1 MDKYI
6 PNTPDVEKEIL
17 QEIGVTSFDELISN
31 IPQKFRSACD
41 VNLPPP
47 LSELEVVK
55 LLKGISSKNISSENY
70 VSFLGGGVYDH
81 YIPPVIDFLIARSE
95 FYTAYTPYQPEVSQ
109 GTLQSIYEYQSLICG
124 LMGMD
129 ISNASLYD
137 GATATAEAIFMA
149 CNVTR
154 RSKAVISKLIN
165 PFYFE
170 VLKTYLENRGVEIE
184 VLQEKEGQ
192 TDFSELEGKIKGSAC
207 LVVQSPN
214 FFGVIEELDGLKETL
229 ESSGSLFIMIVDPIS
244 LGVLKSP
251 GEYGTDIAVAEGQ
264 SLGIHQSF
272 GGPFLGIIAARKDF
286 IRNMP
291 GRIAGMTEDA
301 EGKRA
306 FTLVLQT
313 REQHIRRERATSNI
327 CTNQA
332 LMALSACIFLSLVGK
347 KGIRKLAELCV
358 QKSHY
363 LSDRV
368 SELKGF
374 ELVYRRPFFKE
385 FVVSTPVRA
394 MKIVEAG
401 LEEGFFPGVVLGDFY
416 PKRENQLLIAV
427 TEKRSM
433 EELDSFVNFLKK
445 FEK

>member
-385 FVVSTPVRA
+385 FVVSTPVKA

-416 PKRENQLLIAV
+416 PERENQLLIAV

>member
-214 FFGVIEELDGLKETL
+214 FFGVIEELDGLKEIL
-229 ESSGSLFIMIVDPIS
+229 GSSGSLFVMIVDPIS

-332 LMALSACIFLSLVGK
+332 LMALSACIFLSLVGR

-385 FVVSTPVRA
+385 FVVSTPVKA

-416 PKRENQLLIAV
+416 PERENQLLIAV

>member
-55 LLKGISSKNISSENY
+55 LLKGISSKNVSTENY

-154 RSKAVISKLIN
+154 KSKAVVSKLIN

-170 VLKTYLENRGVEIE
+170 VLKTYLGNRGVEIE

-207 LVVQSPN
+207 LVVQNPN

-229 ESSGSLFIMIVDPIS
+229 ESCGSLFIMIVDPIS

-374 ELVYRRPFFKE
+374 ELVYRKPFFKE
-385 FVVSTPVRA
+385 FVVSTPVKSR
-394 MKIVEAG
+394 KIVEAG

>member
-214 FFGVIEELDGLKETL
+214 FFGVIEELDGLKEIL
-229 ESSGSLFIMIVDPIS
+229 GSSGSLFIMIVDPIS

-385 FVVSTPVRA
+385 FVVSTPVKA

-416 PKRENQLLIAV
+416 PERENQLLIAV

>member
-1 MDKYI
+1 
-6 PNTPDVEKEIL
+6 
-17 QEIGVTSFDELISN
+17 
-31 IPQKFRSACD
+31 
-41 VNLPPP
+41 
-47 LSELEVVK
+47 
-55 LLKGISSKNISSENY
+55 
-70 VSFLGGGVYDH
+70 
-81 YIPPVIDFLIARSE
+81 
-95 FYTAYTPYQPEVSQ
+95 
-109 GTLQSIYEYQSLICG
+109 
-124 LMGMD
+124 
-129 ISNASLYD
+129 
-137 GATATAEAIFMA
+137 
-149 CNVTR
+149 
-154 RSKAVISKLIN
+154 
-165 PFYFE
+165 
-170 VLKTYLENRGVEIE
+170 
-184 VLQEKEGQ
+184 
-192 TDFSELEGKIKGSAC
+192 
-207 LVVQSPN
+207 
-214 FFGVIEELDGLKETL
+214 
-229 ESSGSLFIMIVDPIS
+229 MIVDPIS

-332 LMALSACIFLSLVGK
+332 LMALSACIFLSLIGK

-385 FVVSTPVRA
+385 FVVSTPVKA

>member
-6 PNTPDVEKEIL
+6 PNTSEVEKEIL
-17 QEIGVTSFDELISN
+17 KEIGVASFDELISN
-31 IPQKFRSACD
+31 IPEKFRDVCE

-47 LSELEVVK
+47 LSEPEVVK
-55 LLKGISSKNISSENY
+55 LLKDISSKNISTESH
-70 VSFLGGGVYDH
+70 VSFLGAGVYDH

-95 FYTAYTPYQPEVSQ
+95 FYTAYTPYQAEVSQ

-124 LMGMD
+124 LMDMD

-149 CNVTR
+149 CNITK
-154 RSKAVISKLIN
+154 RSKAVISELVN
-165 PFYFE
+165 PFYLE
-170 VLKTYLENRGVEIE
+170 VLKTYLGSRDIEIE
-184 VLQEKEGQ
+184 MLPEVEGQ
-192 TDFSELEGKIKGSAC
+192 TDFCGLEEKVKDAAC

-214 FFGVIEELDGLKETL
+214 FFGVVEELDGLKEIL
-229 ESSGSLFIMIVDPIS
+229 ENSGSLFVMIVDPVS
-244 LGVLKSP
+244 LGLLKGP
-251 GEYGTDIAVAEGQ
+251 GEYGADIAVAEGQ

-272 GGPFLGIIAARKDF
+272 GGPFLGVIAARRDF
-286 IRNMP
+286 IRSMP

-332 LMALSACIFLSLVGK
+332 LMALSACIYLSLIGK
-347 KGIRKLAELCV
+347 KGIKKVAELCV

-368 SELKGF
+368 SRLKGF
-374 ELVYRRPFFKE
+374 DLVYRKPFFKE
-385 FVVSTPVRA
+385 FAVSTPVKA
-394 MKIVEAG
+394 EAIIKAG
-401 LEEGFFPGVVLGDFY
+401 LEEGFFPGIALADFY
-416 PKRENQLLIAV
+416 PERENQLLIAV

-433 EELDSFVNFLKK
+433 EELDSFVSFLKK

>member
-170 VLKTYLENRGVEIE
+170 VLKTYLGNRGVEIE
-184 VLQEKEGQ
+184 VLPEKEGQ

-229 ESSGSLFIMIVDPIS
+229 KSCGSLFVMIVDPVS
-244 LGVLKSP
+244 LGILKSP
-251 GEYGTDIAVAEGQ
+251 GEYGADIAVAEGQ

-385 FVVSTPVRA
+385 FVVSTPVKA

-416 PKRENQLLIAV
+416 PERENQLLIAV

>member
-214 FFGVIEELDGLKETL
+214 FFGVIEELDGLKEIL
-229 ESSGSLFIMIVDPIS
+229 GSSGSLFVMIVDPIS

-332 LMALSACIFLSLVGK
+332 
-347 KGIRKLAELCV
+347 
-358 QKSHY
+358 
-363 LSDRV
+363 
-368 SELKGF
+368 
-374 ELVYRRPFFKE
+374 
-385 FVVSTPVRA
+385 
-394 MKIVEAG
+394 
-401 LEEGFFPGVVLGDFY
+401 
-416 PKRENQLLIAV
+416 
-427 TEKRSM
+427 
-433 EELDSFVNFLKK
+433 
-445 FEK
+445 

>member
-416 PKRENQLLIAV
+416 PERENQLLIAV

>member
-214 FFGVIEELDGLKETL
+214 FFGVIEELDGLKEIL
-229 ESSGSLFIMIVDPIS
+229 GSSGSLFVMIVDPIS

-385 FVVSTPVRA
+385 FVVSTPVKA

-416 PKRENQLLIAV
+416 PERENQLLIAV